1 MSGASAAPGAADV
14 LPPDGRLRAPRRPL
28 PRGTVDCHAHIFDRF
43 ERYPLA
49 PGRKYSP
56 PPCTREAWMAL
67 HAALGVDYGVQVHG
81 SPYGFDN
88 SITEDFLREHRGRFV
103 GVAAIPPQ
111 VAEADLK
118 RLDAAGFRAAR
129 LMDQYATGATTR
141 DLEAIAARVAPYGWH
156 IEINIARSADW
167 VELEPRLA
175 RCPVPLV
182 FDHLGRVRSG
192 EGLDAPGFRV
202 IRRLLAA
209 RDDRWVKLS
218 SWYRLSDAAAAKG
231 AAARVADCED
241 MKPFAQALL
250 RERPDRCVWGT
261 NWPHPGL
268 HAWMPNDADLV
279 DQLDGWLPS
288 DAVRG
293 PLFAA
298 NAARLYR
305 LPAR

>member
-1 MSGASAAPGAADV
+1 MRAVGAV
-14 LPPDGRLRAPRRPL
+14 LPPDARLRKPRRPL

-56 PPCTREAWMAL
+56 PLCMREAWMAL

-88 SITEDFLREHRGRFV
+88 SITEDFLNEHRGRFV
-103 GVAAIPPQ
+103 GVAAVP
-111 VAEADLK
+111 ADVSDEEIE
-118 RLDAAGFRAAR
+118 RLNNSGFRAAR
-129 LMDQYATGATTR
+129 LMDQFATGATTK

-156 IEINIARSADW
+156 VEINIATSADW
-167 VELEPRLA
+167 VGLEPRLK

-182 FDHLGRVRSG
+182 FDHLGRVRGG
-192 EGLDAPGFRV
+192 EGLNSPGFQV
-202 IRRLLAA
+202 ILRMLTRRE
-209 RDDRWVKLS
+209 DCWTKIS
-218 SWYRLSDAAAAKG
+218 SWYRLSDAGTPA
-231 AAARVADCED
+231 CED
-241 MKPFAQALL
+241 MKPLVQAVL

-268 HAWMPNDADLV
+268 TAWMPNDIDLV
-279 DQLDGWLPS
+279 DQLERWIPAEGM
-288 DAVRG
+288 RE
-293 PLFAA
+293 PLFAS

-305 LPAR
+305 LKVA